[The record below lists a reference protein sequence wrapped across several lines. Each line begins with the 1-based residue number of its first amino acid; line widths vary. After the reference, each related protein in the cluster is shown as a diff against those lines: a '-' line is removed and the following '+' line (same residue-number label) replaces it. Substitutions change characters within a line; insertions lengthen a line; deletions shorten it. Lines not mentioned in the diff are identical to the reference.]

1 MEKMKPLNSF
11 MAGLLAG
18 ATIGGIVAL
27 LYAPQ
32 SGKETREKLKE
43 KFSNLEKELEDLKMK
58 AGQKSEKAKNDIASR
73 LAELQKEID
82 NLSKEVS

>member
-1 MEKMKPLNSF
+1 

-27 LYAPQ
+27 LFAPQ
-32 SGKETREKLKE
+32 SGKETRDKIKQ
-43 KFSNLEKELEDLKMK
+43 KFNNLEKELEDLKMK

-73 LAELQKEID
+73 LSELQKEID

>member
-1 MEKMKPLNSF
+1 MKPINSF

-27 LYAPQ
+27 LFAPQ
-32 SGKETREKLKE
+32 SGKETRDKIKQ
-43 KFSNLEKELEDLKMK
+43 KFNNLEKELEDLKMK

-73 LAELQKEID
+73 LSELQKEID